1 RPRSPGTHSTRW
13 NSGPSCTSVAC
24 PRPSLVFPTRRP
36 TTPGMTP
43 DGGMVPGSGR
53 FGRGPLERQAKPAS
67 APLYNADVLSSRGDP
82 SSDVIRVAHL
92 TKRFGSVTVV
102 HDLSFAVAAGEIVGF
117 LGPNGAG
124 KTTTLAMLLGLLLP
138 TAGEIRV
145 LGLPMP
151 AERQRILARV
161 NFTSPYV
168 SLPGNLTVDEHL
180 AVFARM
186 YRLRHAPH

>member
-1 RPRSPGTHSTRW
+1 
-13 NSGPSCTSVAC
+13 
-24 PRPSLVFPTRRP
+24 
-36 TTPGMTP
+36 
-43 DGGMVPGSGR
+43 
-53 FGRGPLERQAKPAS
+53 
-67 APLYNADVLSSRGDP
+67 
-82 SSDVIRVAHL
+82 
-92 TKRFGSVTVV
+92 
-102 HDLSFAVAAGEIVGF
+102 GF

-168 SLPGNLTVDEHL
+168 ALPGNLTVDENL
-180 AVFARM
+180 RVFAHLYGVRGARAHIDSLLERFDLARM
-186 YRLRHAPH
+186 RRHATGRLSSGEGTRLGLVKALLNDPEV